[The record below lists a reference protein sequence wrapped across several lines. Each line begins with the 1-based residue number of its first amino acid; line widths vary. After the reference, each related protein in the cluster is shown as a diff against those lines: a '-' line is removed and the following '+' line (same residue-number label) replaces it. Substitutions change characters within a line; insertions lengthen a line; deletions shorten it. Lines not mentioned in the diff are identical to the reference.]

1 MFFPFSF
8 SFQKEHDVEYCRDD
22 GCNIQMSLM
31 ATVEPQSAILCRLER
46 WRWEILNLDRIK
58 FSHMVSLFFLGFL
71 QEHDMEYCDDCPCQ
85 MEMSSTIIIDSETA
99 F

>member
-1 MFFPFSF
+1 MMFFPFSF

-46 WRWEILNLDRIK
+46 
-58 FSHMVSLFFLGFL
+58 
-71 QEHDMEYCDDCPCQ
+71 
-85 MEMSSTIIIDSETA
+85 
-99 F
+99 